1 MKGNKY
7 SALLISAATL
17 ALITGAPAFG
27 QDAPQSD
34 PQGMGVAD
42 IVVTA
47 QKREQRLQDVP
58 VSITALTTDAL
69 RSNRIANV
77 ADLNAVAPNLTV
89 RESGG
94 GGGIPNITMR
104 GALSIGVG
112 PGADRE
118 VGFYV
123 DGVYVGHAL
132 GSMFELANVERIEV
146 LRGPQGTLFG
156 RNATAGAISFITR
169 NPKGSFDLEQEFTV
183 GNYDQFRSK
192 TRIDLPAFG
201 PFSAALTYVHSERRG
216 ETRNLGAGKVWD
228 YGVAGLGLRTS
239 PKWLGSENKEIFSAA
254 LSFEPSST
262 FSTTYKFDYLD
273 SHATPV
279 AIGFP
284 GFGPDFGTGLEGLYG
299 AQPDP
304 SILTPVSKHRPDA
317 VNNEFTTSTDL
328 KISTHN
334 LTSEWAISD
343 DIKLKNVFGH
353 RRVRQT
359 ASQELGALGGMVIPG
374 ANLPITIYGTTSAY
388 RHNQVSDELQLNYTG
403 KLANITTGVL
413 YYHQTQGLGGPT
425 GLPNQYFF
433 QVLPGGVLT
442 CPLASS
448 CRGPSPT
455 RGTSKAAYIQVE
467 GHVTSQLDIVGG
479 YRITGDKKSGGF
491 SDGPFAV
498 KDTNSSYLAGVNY
511 KPTNDILLFG
521 KYSTAFMSGGGNTG
535 NFLPGLRT
543 YAPEKAYSWELG
555 AKTDWFDRRL
565 RVNLSLFSVKYKD
578 IQWII
583 GGQTCGDV
591 LEGVCV
597 FTLGDARAKGFE
609 LEVTA
614 VPVQG
619 LTLNAGVGYT
629 DFKYKNVAALATAGT
644 GFFSPSYRP
653 DWTANLS
660 AQYDTPEIDSLG
672 GGHLSFR
679 LDGNFRTKALLAAD
693 PAPQYQPIVTIPSV
707 WIVNSRIALS
717 DVDLAG
723 HKAEIALWARNLTND
738 DHMVM
743 ASSFYFAY
751 PTVYERA
758 RTFGVDVKFDW

>member
-1 MKGNKY
+1 MNGRRNSIY
-7 SALLISAATL
+7 LAGATSL
-17 ALITGAPAFG
+17 AFAVSQPAFG
-27 QDAPQSD
+27 QDGAQPESQDS
-34 PQGMGVAD
+34 GIAD

-58 VSITALTTDAL
+58 VSITALTTDSL
-69 RSNRIANV
+69 RSNRILNV
-77 ADLNAVAPNLTV
+77 GDLNAIAPNLTV

-104 GALSIGVG
+104 GALSLGVG

-169 NPKGSFDLEQEFTV
+169 DPSGSFDLEQEFTV
-183 GNYDQFRSK
+183 GNYNQFRSK
-192 TRIDLPAFG
+192 TRVDLPAFG
-201 PFSAALTYVHSERRG
+201 PFSVALTYVHSERRG

-228 YGVAGLGLRTS
+228 YGVAGLGLRKS

-254 LSFEPSST
+254 VRFEPSDS

-299 AQPDP
+299 AQPNP
-304 SILTPVSKHRPDA
+304 SILTPVTKHRPDA
-317 VNNEFTTSTDL
+317 LNNEFTTSTDL
-328 KISTHN
+328 RISTHN
-334 LTSEWAISD
+334 LTSEWLLSD
-343 DIKLKNVFGH
+343 SIKLKNVFGY

-359 ASQELGALGGMVIPG
+359 ASQELGALGGLVIPG
-374 ANLPITIYGTTSAY
+374 TDLPITIYGTTSAY
-388 RHNQVSDELQLNYTG
+388 RHNQISDELQLNYTG
-403 KLANITTGVL
+403 QLANVTAGLL
-413 YYHQTQGLGGPT
+413 YYHQTQALGGPT

-442 CPLASS
+442 CPLASA

-467 GHVTSQLDIVGG
+467 GHVTSQLDVVGG
-479 YRITGDKKSGGF
+479 YRITNDKKSGGF
-491 SDGPFAV
+491 PDGSFNV
-498 KDTNSSYLAGVNY
+498 KDTNSSYLIGLNY
-511 KPTNDILLFG
+511 KPTDDILLFG

-543 YAPEKAYSWELG
+543 YAPEKAYSWEVG

-614 VPVQG
+614 APVRG
-619 LTLNAGVGYT
+619 LTLNAGIGYT
-629 DFKYKNVAALATAGT
+629 DFKYKNVAALATAAT
-644 GFFSPSYRP
+644 GSFSPSYRP
-653 DWTANLS
+653 DWTANLA
-660 AQYDTPEIDSLG
+660 AQYDTAEIEGLG

-679 LDGNFRTKALLAAD
+679 VDANFRSKALLAAD
-693 PAPQYQPIVTIPSV
+693 PAPQYRDIVTIPSV
-707 WIVNSRIALS
+707 WVLNSRVALS
-717 DVDLAG
+717 NIDLAG
-723 HKAEIALWARNLTND
+723 HKAEIALWGRNLTDD

-743 ASSFYFAY
+743 ASSFYFAF

-758 RTFGVDVKFDW
+758 RTFGVDVKFDF